1 MSKPL
6 HKLADDKIQE
16 YRIIMSPIASLNF
29 TWSHQFLEMKF
40 NPKGGYFY
48 WSLSSESYNRNSF
61 LESSLTFS
69 LEPCLTFS
77 LGVLIG
83 FAGVLPDFQP
93 QASLSCLPS
102 CLPNSFL

>member
-16 YRIIMSPIASLNF
+16 YRIVISPIACLNF
-29 TWSHQFLEMKF
+29 SWSHQFLEMKF

-48 WSLSSESYNRNSF
+48 WSLSSESYNRDNF
-61 LESSLTFS
+61 LEPS
-69 LEPCLTFS
+69 LTFS
-77 LGVLIG
+77 LGVLID